1 MVTGLPLSVT
11 SACAGGLGIGFS
23 ICAERS
29 AGAFI
34 SGFEAGSPWAAACFA
49 WTNMVAEPASSNV
62 ASDGAAMAER
72 RESFMA
78 HHATLDE
85 RASAP
90 RRPIHQAPVAQLDR
104 ATASE
109 AVGQTFESSRAHH
122 FLSSFSRILFRAEE
136 AAKRSLSSAVVTS
149 VQLCCAAEAALS
161 PAIQCCLSNK
171 W

>member
-1 MVTGLPLSVT
+1 MVTGLPLGVT
-11 SACAGGLGIGFS
+11 SAWAAGLGRGFS
-23 ICAERS
+23 ARAERG
-29 AGAFI
+29 AAAFI
-34 SGFEAGSPWAAACFA
+34 SGVEAGSPWAAACFA
-49 WTNMVAEPASSNV
+49 WTNMAAEHASSNV

-72 RESFMA
+72 REIFMT
-78 HHATLDE
+78 HHTTLDE
-85 RASAP
+85 RVWAP

-149 VQLCCAAEAALS
+149 VQLSCAAEPALR
-161 PAIQCCLSNK
+161 
-171 W
+171 